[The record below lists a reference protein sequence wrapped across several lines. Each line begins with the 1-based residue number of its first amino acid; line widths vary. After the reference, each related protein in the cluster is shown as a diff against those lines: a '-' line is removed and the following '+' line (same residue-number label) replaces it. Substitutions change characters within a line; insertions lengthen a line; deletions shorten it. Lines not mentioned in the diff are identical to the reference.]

1 MNINEGH
8 RLNKHLEQLVKLSQ
22 FDKEI
27 VNFEPQIKNEEEKL
41 KVFTKVVNQLTQDV
55 ENLYHT
61 IDETKNKR
69 IKNDIHLKEL
79 SDKLEEIAGKH
90 KLAKNEKEVKA
101 LQLEEEIAKEQVSF
115 ANEEIVRLDGI
126 IESKTNELEELKKQL
141 AEEEESVREIKEAV
155 DANIAKLDE
164 TRNNKYEEKS
174 ILISSVDSK
183 VLAFYE
189 KIKRWANESAVVPI
203 KKQACYGC
211 HMKLSDRFYS
221 EFILSDEIMTCP
233 HCGRIIYK
241 DDSEEA

>member
-1 MNINEGH
+1 MNE
-8 RLNKHLEQLVKLSQ
+8 HLTQLVKLSQ
-22 FDKEI
+22 FDKDI
-27 VNFEPQIKNEEEKL
+27 VGFEPQIENEEEKL
-41 KVFTKVVNQLTQDV
+41 KAFSQVVDEINGEVEKLYQL
-55 ENLYHT
+55 

-90 KLAKNEKEVKA
+90 KVVKTEKEVKA

-115 ANEEIVRLDGI
+115 ANEEIARLDNL
-126 IESKTNELEELKKQL
+126 IETKTAELEELKAKL
-141 AEEEESVREIKEAV
+141 VEEEESVKELKDV
-155 DANIAKLDE
+155 IDTNIAALEKSRGEL
-164 TRNNKYEEKS
+164 YEEKS
-174 ILISSVDSK
+174 VLVSKVDSK

-189 KIKRWANESAVVPI
+189 KIKRWANESAVVPV

-221 EFILSDEIMTCP
+221 EFITSDEIMTCP

-241 DDSEEA
+241 AAEEEN

>member
-1 MNINEGH
+1 
-8 RLNKHLEQLVKLSQ
+8 LNKHLEQLVKLSQ
-22 FDKEI
+22 FDKDI

-41 KVFTKVVNQLTQDV
+41 KVFTKVVDSLTKDV
-55 ENLYHT
+55 EKLYQI

-101 LQLEEEIAKEQVSF
+101 LQLEEEIAKEQVNF
-115 ANEEIVRLDGI
+115 ANEEIVRLDSVI
-126 IESKTNELEELKKQL
+126 TSKTTELEEIKAQL
-141 AEEEESVREIKEAV
+141 VEEEESVRELKEAI
-155 DANIAKLDE
+155 DANIAKLEDS
-164 TRNNKYEEKS
+164 RNGKYEEKS
-174 ILISSVDSK
+174 ILISTVDSK

-189 KIKRWANESAVVPI
+189 KIKRWANESAVVPV

-211 HMKLSDRFYS
+211 HIRLNDRFYS

-241 DDSEEA
+241 DDSAEA